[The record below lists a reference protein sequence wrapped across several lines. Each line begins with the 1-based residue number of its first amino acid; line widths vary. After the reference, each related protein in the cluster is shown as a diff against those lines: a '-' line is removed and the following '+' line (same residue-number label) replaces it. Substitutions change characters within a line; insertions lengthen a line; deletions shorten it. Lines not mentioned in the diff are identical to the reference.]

1 MLACH
6 VDRVVLPFETLENRS
21 YSALFQVQSI
31 RNLSEGVVG
40 SVEVRKAFIPVVD
53 DCPQLSFG
61 KRPPRIQLDME
72 NLRPGSYCFET
83 RLELE
88 T

>member
-31 RNLSEGVVG
+31 RNLSVGVDG
-40 SVEVRKAFIPVVD
+40 SVEVR
-53 DCPQLSFG
+53 
-61 KRPPRIQLDME
+61 
-72 NLRPGSYCFET
+72 
-83 RLELE
+83 
-88 T
+88 